1 MGPRIREDNGGVGA
15 VLEPPLRG
23 RLAGRRMTWG
33 EDGWAQNDMRGSG
46 LGIGGVEE
54 GIKSLVLEGPH

>member
-1 MGPRIREDNGGVGA
+1 MLG
-15 VLEPPLRG
+15 
-23 RLAGRRMTWG
+23 MTCR

-54 GIKSLVLEGPH
+54 GGEGLVLEGPH